1 MQVVPATATASGVS
15 EVIGPETETV
25 TGAEALP
32 VPLVLGVNDPDVQLT
47 DAFELLSLG
56 GASLM
61 VERR

>member
-32 VPLVLGVNDPDVQLT
+32 VPPVDPDVQT
-47 DAFELLSLG
+47 VEAFELLPVGGVSLI
-56 GASLM
+56 